1 MYAIISADGRQYK
14 VEKGQTLDIDL
25 RELEDGATLTFD
37 RVLAIGGEGEFR
49 LGQPVVQGASVTA
62 TVIEET
68 KGPKLVVQKFRRR
81 KNYKRRTG
89 HRQHH
94 TRIRIESI
102 NA

>member
-1 MYAIISADGRQYK
+1 MYAIISTDGRQYK

-25 RELEDGATLTFD
+25 RDLEPGASLTFD
-37 RVLAIGGEGEFR
+37 RVLAIGGDAGFR

-62 TVIEET
+62 TVVEET
-68 KGPKLVVQKFRRR
+68 LGPKLVVQKFRRR